1 MSVVIRRI
9 ISHLCELTE
18 IFKAFFER
26 YMNTVYNPFPMKC
39 DNFYFSTPPDA
50 LFSENRLPPTLPLHL
65 SRKSHAYWVFFLRF
79 VMIWLLRLQ
88 GWLFVRLFNY
98 MYVSDY
104 LWSKISRIFYKLC
117 IFWSP
122 DYREFEISQIVLKVF
137 ETRRKEHS
145 GQWPSQSLTISV
157 FRAVYI
163 FWKYLF

>member
-18 IFKAFFER
+18 IFTAFFER

-88 GWLFVRLFNY
+88 GWLFVRLFQLS
-98 MYVSDY
+98 VTQ
-104 LWSKISRIFYKLC
+104 SKSYILQIIYTYKRRDLNP
-117 IFWSP
+117 SP
-122 DYREFEISQIVLKVF
+122 IRWNRL
-137 ETRRKEHS
+137 
-145 GQWPSQSLTISV
+145 PP
-157 FRAVYI
+157 
-163 FWKYLF
+163 